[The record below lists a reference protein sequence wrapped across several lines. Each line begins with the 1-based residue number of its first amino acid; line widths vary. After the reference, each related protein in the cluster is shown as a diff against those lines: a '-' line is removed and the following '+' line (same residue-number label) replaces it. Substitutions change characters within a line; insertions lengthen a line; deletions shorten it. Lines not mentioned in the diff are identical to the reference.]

1 MHRRKPKRRMKT
13 KRDDKIGETE
23 TFMPGFEA
31 GQIRLE
37 VYTGFRVNITFSLT
51 SLSKADE

>member
-1 MHRRKPKRRMKT
+1 MKT